1 MKKVVLNSAGI
12 EKIRS
17 KNLWV
22 YNREIKKLPSGAK
35 AGELVRLYSG
45 SGEFLGI
52 GYINPRSKITVRV
65 LSFQEVQ
72 VDREFIRE
80 RIERA
85 LKLRE
90 DIRKKS
96 DAFRIVHSEADMLP
110 GLVVDYYS
118 GYLSI
123 QINTAG
129 MENLRSEILTSLVKL
144 LDPKGIVEKSDRYSR
159 EMEGLTSEE
168 RVIHGDVPEE
178 IRITENGLRFS
189 LNLLQGQKTGFYL
202 DQRANREKVSWYV
215 KPEFRV
221 LDLFSNTGGFG
232 VYAFSKG
239 ATFVKFV
246 DISESAVSLI
256 ERNLKL
262 NSYNEYEIVKQDVF
276 DFLKQELKT
285 DNRYDLIVIDPPPF
299 AKSKNEREGAIR
311 GFKYLI
317 LNGLKLLNPGGYMAV
332 FSCSHHISHQ
342 DLLDTLY
349 EALRDTSSIV
359 RYVDTLHQDLD
370 HPYLVNIP
378 TSFYLKGFLVQKLG

>member
-1 MKKVVLNSAGI
+1 MKKLVLNSAGI
-12 EKIRS
+12 EKIKS

-22 YNREIKKLPSGAK
+22 YNREIKRVPSGVK
-35 AGELVRLYSG
+35 VGELVRLYSG

-72 VDREFIRE
+72 IDREFIRE

-110 GLVVDYYS
+110 GLVADYYS

-129 MENLRSEILTSLVKL
+129 MENLRSEILASLVEL
-144 LDPKGIVEKSDRYSR
+144 LDPKGIVEKSDRHSR
-159 EMEGLTSEE
+159 EVEGLTSEE
-168 RVIHGDVPEE
+168 SVIYGDIPKE

-189 LNLLQGQKTGFYL
+189 VNLLQGQKTGFYL

-262 NSYNEYEIVKQDVF
+262 NSYKEYEIVKRDVF
-276 DFLKQELKT
+276 NFLKQELRT
-285 DNRYDLIVIDPPPF
+285 DNRYDMIVIDPPAF

-317 LNGLKLLNPGGYMAV
+317 LNSLKLLNPEGYMAV

-349 EALRDTSSIV
+349 EALRDTSFIV
-359 RYVDTLHQDLD
+359 RYIDTLHQDLD